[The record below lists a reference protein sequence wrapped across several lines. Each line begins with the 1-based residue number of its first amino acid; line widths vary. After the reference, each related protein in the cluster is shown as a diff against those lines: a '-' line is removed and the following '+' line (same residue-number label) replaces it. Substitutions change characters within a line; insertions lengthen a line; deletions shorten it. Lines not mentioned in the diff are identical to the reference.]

1 MNDWKQEQLSAK
13 RQLHEEALLGEG
25 LPGSSDDTHR
35 HGRDMDM
42 SGAGADDVN
51 SKPVGIVVSEQER
64 ALAKQRIAKW
74 KADQAVKREEE
85 KVLLNHTP

>member
-1 MNDWKQEQLSAK
+1 VNDWKQEQLSAK

-25 LPGSSDDTHR
+25 LPGSSEDTHR
-35 HGRDMDM
+35 NGRDTDM

-51 SKPVGIVVSEQER
+51 SKPAGIVVSEQER

-74 KADQAVKREEE
+74 KADQAAKREEE
-85 KVLLNHTP
+85 KV